1 MGSVD
6 IVIRSHAKDFA
17 WLRHCLAGVRR
28 WCTGF
33 RQVVVVVPGKCERR
47 LARYGIEADRIV
59 LCPDYADDYLGQQVT
74 KTLADTFTD
83 ADHIAHLDSDSVVR
97 RPLTTADLMDDAGRP
112 HLLYTPGTYFRR
124 GAPWQAAT
132 ERFLARPVTCDYMR
146 RQPLVYPRWI
156 YPELREHAVRQHG
169 MQLAE
174 YIVAQPPLGFS
185 EFNALGAY
193 AHEHHHDA
201 FSWHLH
207 PSPAY
212 DETWTRVFWSWAGI
226 TPAVARELRVLGLPS
241 AATEEK
247 DAFTADP

>member
-33 RQVVVVVPGKCERR
+33 RDVVVVVPRRCEHR

-59 LCPDYADDYLGQQVT
+59 LCSDHADDYLGQQVT

-83 ADHIAHLDSDSVVR
+83 ADFIAHLDSDCVVR
-97 RPLTTADLMDDAGRP
+97 RPLTPADLVDDAGRP
-112 HLLYTPGTYFRR
+112 RLLYTPGEHFRR

-132 ERFLARPVTCDYMR
+132 ERFLGRPVTCDYMR

-156 YPELREHAVRQHG
+156 YPELREHAVRRHG
-169 MQLAE
+169 VELAE
-174 YIVAQPPLGFS
+174 YIMAQPPLGFS
-185 EFNALGAY
+185 EFNAMGAY
-193 AHEHHHDA
+193 AHERHRDA
-201 FSWHLH
+201 FAWTVH
-207 PSPAY
+207 PSSTY
-212 DETWTRVFWSWAGI
+212 DETWTRVFWSWSGI
-226 TPAVARELRVLGLPS
+226 TPAVEHELRVLGR
-241 AATEEK
+241 AAARTEDK
-247 DAFTADP
+247 DAFADP